1 MKRRRLHCIYRR
13 PFEAADVERAEPC
26 EQEPPDR
33 PETGNLV
40 LTQLQTF
47 DSTAAKTSAVGA
59 VGAAVTDAAAAAA
72 DGRTMVTLRPRHNP
86 SDWSIPDTPFTQ

>member
-59 VGAAVTDAAAAAA
+59 AVTDAAAAAA